1 MNDKTILT
9 TEFIIETRERKPFS
23 LLDQLRSTLGARGF
37 FLVEDDRIYVF
48 FNDSFVKSSVISLY
62 VATDV

>member
-1 MNDKTILT
+1 MLS

-48 FNDSFVKSSVISLY
+48 F
-62 VATDV
+62 